1 MSKIDNPVV
10 VTILGY
16 LVQDLRQFFSDPP
29 SCLMIYRILPEVS
42 KNLILRVINS
52 TQNGK
57 IDTSD
62 IKSHDIFINTEKNIS
77 QYIVGLRQL
86 GIILKDEDKNVI
98 HFNELFISTMRKVLS
113 EGIKNENNI
122 SFHRKPKGYENSLE
136 RGINKFY
143 KFINE
148 KIFDQIGKTRTD
160 NYINTFLTKN
170 QLLHIVEDRYKLGSH
185 SINLFLHVTE
195 EMIKLLFYLYL
206 TFCYE
211 KNYKTEKKIKFA
223 KFLFY
228 LTTLE
233 PGAYFTEFPSK
244 YYDPSFEEH
253 IDFMHQTGYLII
265 KQDKTD
271 DKKITKKYCSTPL
284 IQCLFENNNISKAY
298 SILKYGDENAER
310 FLFVE
315 TNMRFYAYMPYVKKV
330 SKNKDGLNTS
340 LNLTMTSSTASIYS
354 KDEKEEKVQ
363 DQKTLFNINLLKT
376 IFNIEII
383 LPNMLIGYITRE
395 CLRKLFKDTKSELIL
410 QFLSEHMSLKCDDIT
425 EINGKKY
432 LINESVVNQIQVL
445 EREKNSI
452 IYKPV
457 LCYYDFYNKEQFAQY
472 AKTMEENQINC
483 IYCHNDIIVFTDTQ
497 ENKRRM
503 ERIENK
509 LIIHN

>member
-206 TFCYE
+206 
-211 KNYKTEKKIKFA
+211 
-223 KFLFY
+223 
-228 LTTLE
+228 
-233 PGAYFTEFPSK
+233 
-244 YYDPSFEEH
+244 
-253 IDFMHQTGYLII
+253 
-265 KQDKTD
+265 
-271 DKKITKKYCSTPL
+271 
-284 IQCLFENNNISKAY
+284 
-298 SILKYGDENAER
+298 
-310 FLFVE
+310 
-315 TNMRFYAYMPYVKKV
+315 
-330 SKNKDGLNTS
+330 
-340 LNLTMTSSTASIYS
+340 
-354 KDEKEEKVQ
+354 
-363 DQKTLFNINLLKT
+363 
-376 IFNIEII
+376 IFNHFGTWGI
-383 LPNMLIGYITRE
+383 
-395 CLRKLFKDTKSELIL
+395 
-410 QFLSEHMSLKCDDIT
+410 
-425 EINGKKY
+425 
-432 LINESVVNQIQVL
+432 
-445 EREKNSI
+445 
-452 IYKPV
+452 
-457 LCYYDFYNKEQFAQY
+457 FY
-472 AKTMEENQINC
+472 
-483 IYCHNDIIVFTDTQ
+483 
-497 ENKRRM
+497 
-503 ERIENK
+503 
-509 LIIHN
+509 